1 MNCPKD
7 PYGVDSARVTV
18 IISFELASTFHAFN
32 SKCFSKRQKNCKH
45 KKRDLTLFKY
55 TKIKFEETTKK
66 SHNDSDNYLSFRY
79 VTMYAKCQA
88 KIF

>member
-1 MNCPKD
+1 M
-7 PYGVDSARVTV
+7 
-18 IISFELASTFHAFN
+18 
-32 SKCFSKRQKNCKH
+32 
-45 KKRDLTLFKY
+45 RDLTLFKY

>member
-32 SKCFSKRQKNCKH
+32 SKC
-45 KKRDLTLFKY
+45 FKY